1 MTTLEEALLEENE
14 SLTQIIKNERG
25 RTRITE
31 EGLDRKIREKDREF
45 ATRQNEFDRS
55 HAVFDERL
63 REQNMR
69 IVANTKRKI
78 REIFGS
84 LKAEINR
91 VSKSIQRTIGKIRVI
106 GEKRLRELDHT
117 EIEASL
123 DMDEEILKSPEYENN
138 NTWRMSM

>member
-31 EGLDRKIREKDREF
+31 EGLDRKIREKDSEF
-45 ATRQNEFDRS
+45 TTRQDEFDRS
-55 HAVFDERL
+55 HATFDERL